1 MVFGDV
7 RMMSR
12 FPLTVVGLALWG
24 CASYRV
30 LPSPAPA
37 TGLSPLP
44 IRYQATRLWVFR
56 SVKEDGAVERVFVD
70 PHDSMRVVVTLLRP
84 EAAAYASS
92 DGGASWARA
101 SIPLDV
107 PDGDDPTQAA
117 LVRPRLLAEVLFDAR
132 DGRRAWARASGRV
145 FRTEDCGLTWAAT
158 PLLGIVALAQGVD
171 GLLWAAGEGGLHVS
185 DDGGRSWAHRPVH
198 LPGTGADTRF
208 RVRSLVLDQRGG
220 RILLGVRDARSD
232 SGPVP
237 IATVLDGT
245 SDAAQAALAL
255 VDATDAPP
263 RALTAFGQGVTGVIE
278 TRDGGASW
286 RRAGLAFD
294 TWLASED
301 GALYAVAA
309 DPMIEAAFL
318 VRAHPELAT
327 ALAQQLHGLHV
338 DAASLR
344 PAFLFP
350 GRDRLLAGPLA
361 AAPVFRSGDG
371 GATWVRVLSLEPALA
386 ASLRTAVDAQ
396 ISAWEESS
404 PPARGGERPAEHGA
418 GASANPTGPGRHG
431 GRGGGRGRRGAAPEA
446 IRTAPRAPS
455 ADALQ
460 AYLDPLRLLARFNS
474 GLALTGMARA
484 GAEFY
489 AWAPT
494 ATHWD
499 RLAGA
504 ALSASDAEGE
514 ISLGP
519 AATPAG
525 SGAFTLLRSTDGGA
539 SWAEVAQGP
548 DAFDVAGGL
557 RVRQGAPYPSWL
569 AAGPREAFIGLAA
582 RDYTGPPWRETWRD
596 SF

>member
-1 MVFGDV
+1 
-7 RMMSR
+7 MMSR
-12 FPLTVVGLALWG
+12 FPLAVIGLALCG

-44 IRYQATRLWVFR
+44 IRYQATRLWVFH
-56 SVKEDGAVERVFVD
+56 SVREDGSVERVFVD

-92 DGGASWARA
+92 DGGASWTRA
-101 SIPLDV
+101 SIPLEV
-107 PDGDDPTQAA
+107 PDSDERSQRS
-117 LVRPRLLAEVLFDAR
+117 LSRPRLLAEVLFDAR
-132 DGRRAWARASGRV
+132 DGRRAWARARGRV
-145 FRTEDCGLTWAAT
+145 FHTEDGGLAWAAT
-158 PLLGIVALAQGVD
+158 PLAGIVALAQGVD

-185 DDGGRSWAHRPVH
+185 DDGGRSWMHRPVH
-198 LPGTGADTRF
+198 LPGAGADTRL
-208 RVRSLVLDQRGG
+208 RVRSLLLDQRGG
-220 RILLGVRDARSD
+220 RILLGVRDERSD
-232 SGPVP
+232 SGPVA

-245 SDAAQAALAL
+245 SDAARAAFAL

-263 RALTAFGQGVTGVIE
+263 RALTAFGQGVTGVVE

-286 RRAGLAFD
+286 RRAGLALD
-294 TWLASED
+294 AWLASAD

-327 ALAQQLHGLHV
+327 ALAQQLNGLHV
-338 DAASLR
+338 EAASLR

-350 GRDRLLAGPLA
+350 HRDRLLAGPLA
-361 AAPVFRSGDG
+361 AAPVFRSTDG

-386 ASLRTAVDAQ
+386 ASLRTIVDAQ
-396 ISAWEESS
+396 ISAWEES
-404 PPARGGERPAEHGA
+404 PPQARGGERRAEHGP
-418 GASANPTGPGRHG
+418 GTGENHPGPGRHG
-431 GRGGGRGRRGAAPEA
+431 GRGGGRGRRGTAPEA

-460 AYLDPLRLLARFNS
+460 AYLDPQRLLARFNS

-499 RLAGA
+499 RLADA
-504 ALSASDAEGE
+504 ALAASDAEGE

-519 AATPAG
+519 GATPAG
-525 SGAFTLLRSTDGGA
+525 PGAFTLLRSTDGGA

-548 DAFDVAGGL
+548 EEFDGAERL
-557 RVRQGAPYPSWL
+557 RVQQSAPYPSWL

-582 RDYTGPPWRETWRD
+582 RDRTGPPWSETWRD

>member
-1 MVFGDV
+1 MVFGDAWL
-7 RMMSR
+7 MSR
-12 FPLTVVGLALWG
+12 FPLAVWLALCG

-37 TGLSPLP
+37 TGLSPLQM
-44 IRYQATRLWVFR
+44 RYQETRLWVFR

-92 DGGASWARA
+92 DGGASWTRA
-101 SIPLDV
+101 SLPLDV
-107 PDGDDPTQAA
+107 PDPDQHAQAA

-132 DGRRAWARASGRV
+132 DGRRAWARARGRV
-145 FRTEDCGLTWAAT
+145 FQTEDGGLTWAAT
-158 PLLGIVALAQGVD
+158 PLAGIVALAQGMD

-185 DDGGRSWAHRPVH
+185 DDGGRSWVHRPVH
-198 LPGTGADTRF
+198 LPGATADVRL

-232 SGPVP
+232 AGPVA

-245 SDAAQAALAL
+245 SDAAPAARARL
-255 VDATDAPP
+255 DATDAPP
-263 RALTAFGQGVTGVIE
+263 RAPPAFGQGVTGVIE

-286 RRAGLAFD
+286 RRTGLALD
-294 TWLASED
+294 AWLTSAD

-318 VRAHPELAT
+318 VRTHPELAT

-350 GRDRLLAGPLA
+350 GRDRLLAGPVA
-361 AAPVFRSGDG
+361 AAPVFRSADE

-386 ASLRTAVDAQ
+386 ASLRTSIDAQ
-396 ISAWEESS
+396 ISAWEESP
-404 PPARGGERPAEHGA
+404 PPARGGERPPERGA
-418 GASANPTGPGRHG
+418 GTGANPTGPGRRGDRG
-431 GRGGGRGRRGAAPEA
+431 GRRGRRGTAPEA

-455 ADALQ
+455 AEALQ
-460 AYLDPLRLLARFNS
+460 AYLDPPRLLARFNS

-499 RLAGA
+499 RLTDA
-504 ALSASDAEGE
+504 ALPASDAEGE

-519 AATPAG
+519 GATPAG
-525 SGAFTLLRSTDGGA
+525 PGAFTLLRSTDGGA

-548 DAFDVAGGL
+548 DAFDSAGRP
-557 RVRQGAPYPSWL
+557 RVQHSAPYPPWL

-582 RDYTGPPWRETWRD
+582 PDRTGPPWRETWRD

>member
-1 MVFGDV
+1 
-7 RMMSR
+7 
-12 FPLTVVGLALWG
+12 
-24 CASYRV
+24 
-30 LPSPAPA
+30 
-37 TGLSPLP
+37 
-44 IRYQATRLWVFR
+44 
-56 SVKEDGAVERVFVD
+56 
-70 PHDSMRVVVTLLRP
+70 
-84 EAAAYASS
+84 
-92 DGGASWARA
+92 
-101 SIPLDV
+101 
-107 PDGDDPTQAA
+107 
-117 LVRPRLLAEVLFDAR
+117 VLFDAR
-132 DGRRAWARASGRV
+132 DGRRAWARARGRV
-145 FRTEDCGLTWAAT
+145 FHTEDGGVTWDAT
-158 PLLGIVALAQGVD
+158 PLAGIVALARGVD

-185 DDGGRSWAHRPVH
+185 DDGGRSWVHRPVQ
-198 LPGTGADTRF
+198 LPGAGADARL

-232 SGPVP
+232 SGAVA

-255 VDATDAPP
+255 VDATDAPA

-286 RRAGLAFD
+286 RRTGLAFD
-294 TWLASED
+294 AWLASAD

-327 ALAQQLHGLHV
+327 ALAQQLQGLHV

-350 GRDRLLAGPLA
+350 GRDQLLAGPLA
-361 AAPVFRSGDG
+361 AAPVFRSADA

-386 ASLRTAVDAQ
+386 ASLRTIVDAQ

-404 PPARGGERPAEHGA
+404 PQARGGERRAEHGA
-418 GASANPTGPGRHG
+418 GTGANPTGPGRHG
-431 GRGGGRGRRGAAPEA
+431 GRGGGRGRRGTAPEA
-446 IRTAPRAPS
+446 IRAAPPAPS

-499 RLAGA
+499 RLADA
-504 ALSASDAEGE
+504 ALAASDAEGE

-519 AATPAG
+519 GATPPG
-525 SGAFTLLRSTDGGA
+525 PGAFTLLRSTDGGA

-548 DAFDVAGGL
+548 DAFDGAGRL
-557 RVRQGAPYPSWL
+557 RVRQSAPYPSWL

-582 RDYTGPPWRETWRD
+582 LDRTGPPWRETWRD

>member
-1 MVFGDV
+1 MVFGDA

-12 FPLTVVGLALWG
+12 FPLIVGLALCG

-30 LPSPAPA
+30 LPSPAQVA
-37 TGLSPLP
+37 GLSPLP
-44 IRYQATRLWVFR
+44 MRYQETHLWVFR

-92 DGGASWARA
+92 DGGASWTRA

-107 PDGDDPTQAA
+107 PDADEQARAA

-132 DGRRAWARASGRV
+132 DGRRAWARARGRV
-145 FRTEDCGLTWAAT
+145 FHTEDGGLTWAAT
-158 PLLGIVALAQGVD
+158 PLAGIVALAQGAD

-185 DDGGRSWAHRPVH
+185 DDGGLNWVHRPVH
-198 LPGTGADTRF
+198 LPGAGADARL

-220 RILLGVRDARSD
+220 RILLGVRDTRSD
-232 SGPVP
+232 SGPVT
-237 IATVLDGT
+237 IASVLDGT

-286 RRAGLAFD
+286 RRTGLALD
-294 TWLASED
+294 AWLASAD

-338 DAASLR
+338 EAASLR

-361 AAPVFRSGDG
+361 AAPVFRSTDG

-386 ASLRTAVDAQ
+386 ASLRTIVDAQ

-404 PPARGGERPAEHGA
+404 PEARGGERRAEHGT
-418 GASANPTGPGRHG
+418 GANPTGPDRRGDRG
-431 GRGGGRGRRGAAPEA
+431 GRRGRRGAAPEA

-460 AYLDPLRLLARFNS
+460 AYLDPLRLLACFNS

-499 RLAGA
+499 RLADV
-504 ALSASDAEGE
+504 ALAASDAEGE

-519 AATPAG
+519 GATPPG
-525 SGAFTLLRSTDGGA
+525 PGAFTLLRSTDGGA

-548 DAFDVAGGL
+548 DAFDGAGRL
-557 RVRQGAPYPSWL
+557 RVQQSAPYPSWL
-569 AAGPREAFIGLAA
+569 AVGPSEAFIGLAA
-582 RDYTGPPWRETWRD
+582 RDRTGPPWRETWRD